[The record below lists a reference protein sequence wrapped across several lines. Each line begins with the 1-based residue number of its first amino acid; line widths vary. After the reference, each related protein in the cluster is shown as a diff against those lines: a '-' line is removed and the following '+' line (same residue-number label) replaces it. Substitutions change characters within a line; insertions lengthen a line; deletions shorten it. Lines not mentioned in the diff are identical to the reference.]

1 LILCLIPRFSPAA
14 QRVER
19 FDKDPNWDA
28 HNNRQAAAREI
39 KQDFGYSTT
48 ANAGGKEGEIGGV
61 ITPAAEPAYYARKI
75 PPKGFD
81 DELSA
86 SGTFAIADGPVHVL
100 VGFFNAD
107 TLNEWRTPNTIAL
120 RLQGRG
126 DFFYAYV
133 EYCTSRWRA
142 GGDSPTP
149 FPTARDPRT
158 GREQFIGFPSKG
170 AVHKWSLRY
179 DPKANNGGGAVIA
192 TIDDKTAVCNLDAGH
207 KADGATFNRFGLLN
221 VMKSADSSGQAW
233 LDDLMVLGERESF
246 DADPKWDASGNRR
259 TYTTTD
265 IRPRFDFGFSPTRH
279 AGGIAAGELGG
290 LFFRGDCRYPDKIAW
305 YGDRLSVLTANKPL
319 KASGKIALRRGV
331 SDSSTLLGFF
341 HSTDSTTVNDSQSA
355 SIPKNFLGIAIE
367 GPSREGFLVYPAF
380 RGLTDQLTADGADR
394 PHILPDGASHDWS
407 LAYSPPEAGGKARM
421 IVTFDKRSVTLQVPE
436 SYTRDARF
444 DRFGLM
450 TPWIDGNAQRIYFDD
465 LDYTF
470 EQ

>member
-1 LILCLIPRFSPAA
+1 MNPAPVLTPPPGSNAAAPRPAARGTRPRHRPAQVKSPRSVAHWARRRRRRRRISPRFASARSTSGYKRVGEGGSMPARNRIQSVSSWFLILCLIPRISPAA

-19 FDKDPNWDA
+19 FDKDPNWDG

-48 ANAGGKEGEIGGV
+48 ANAGGKKGEIGGV

-86 SGTFAIADGPVHVL
+86 SGTFAIADGPLHVL

-170 AVHKWSLRY
+170 TVHK
-179 DPKANNGGGAVIA
+179 
-192 TIDDKTAVCNLDAGH
+192 
-207 KADGATFNRFGLLN
+207 
-221 VMKSADSSGQAW
+221 
-233 LDDLMVLGERESF
+233 
-246 DADPKWDASGNRR
+246 
-259 TYTTTD
+259 
-265 IRPRFDFGFSPTRH
+265 
-279 AGGIAAGELGG
+279 
-290 LFFRGDCRYPDKIAW
+290 
-305 YGDRLSVLTANKPL
+305 
-319 KASGKIALRRGV
+319 
-331 SDSSTLLGFF
+331 
-341 HSTDSTTVNDSQSA
+341 
-355 SIPKNFLGIAIE
+355 
-367 GPSREGFLVYPAF
+367 
-380 RGLTDQLTADGADR
+380 
-394 PHILPDGASHDWS
+394 
-407 LAYSPPEAGGKARM
+407 
-421 IVTFDKRSVTLQVPE
+421 
-436 SYTRDARF
+436 
-444 DRFGLM
+444 
-450 TPWIDGNAQRIYFDD
+450 
-465 LDYTF
+465 
-470 EQ
+470 